1 MTCRPFWSY
10 IEEQAGEHLTRVSVL
25 ALPQEAAWDKWLSD
39 MRVDLRRIE
48 GDPHRVVFLTVEGC
62 RSLKDVHLKE
72 LPLWFRTYEQVQRAY
87 DMGLDERPLHIHRH
101 WTGLPEVD
109 DSLPV
114 NVGRFFGPAEA
125 RGLITTDAEGYA
137 LSINGEKIRLGPDCP
152 RAMQALVDLQEPAA
166 TALRDWMAN
175 TDRAHLRDHG
185 YAGACRQLQA
195 YVDRFRAEGRLTGD
209 RRARALQAEAYLQHL
224 RQQMYGLGPESE

>member
-1 MTCRPFWSY
+1 
-10 IEEQAGEHLTRVSVL
+10 
-25 ALPQEAAWDKWLSD
+25 
-39 MRVDLRRIE
+39 
-48 GDPHRVVFLTVEGC
+48 
-62 RSLKDVHLKE
+62 
-72 LPLWFRTYEQVQRAY
+72 VQRAY